1 MYFSQDALHRAAL
14 RGDHNSVERML
25 ANKDLLTEVNC
36 RDEDGNTPLHS
47 AALNGHGRVV
57 LILLADPRVDV
68 NCSGKHGATPLVMA
82 ADAGNVRVLKILLA
96 DLRVEINA
104 SDKEGYTSLHA
115 AAVLGRPR
123 VVQLL
128 LEDKRLDVNCTTS
141 PKLSRRGSSA
151 AWLYGGLYEGAT
163 PLHLAAQYNHAEV
176 VQLLLA
182 DPRTEVNC
190 KNKRGATP
198 LMHHVMTALVENSLP
213 TLRLLLNHPSVDL
226 KDIKEVA
233 R

>member
-1 MYFSQDALHRAAL
+1 MHRAAL
-14 RGDHNSVERML
+14 GGDEDVVRQWL
-25 ANKDLLTEVNC
+25 ANKDLLEEVNC
-36 RDEDGNTPLHS
+36 RNEGGHTPLHL
-47 AALNGHGRVV
+47 AALNGHDRVV
-57 LILLADPRVDV
+57 LLLLADPRVDV

-128 LEDKRLDVNCTTS
+128 LEDKRLDVNCT
-141 PKLSRRGSSA
+141 SSQQLPGGA
-151 AWLYGGLYEGAT
+151 QGGLYEGST
-163 PLHLAAQYNHAEV
+163 PLHIAAQYNHAEV

-198 LMHHVMTALVENSLP
+198 LMHHVMTALVENSAP

>member
-1 MYFSQDALHRAAL
+1 MHRAAQ
-14 RGDHNSVERML
+14 RGDRDGVEQL
-25 ANKDLLTEVNC
+25 VANQRLLPEVNC
-36 RDEDGNTPLHS
+36 RDEDGRTALHS
-47 AALNGHGRVV
+47 AAVSGHDRVV
-57 LILLADPRVDV
+57 LLLLADPRVDV
-68 NCSGKHGATPLVMA
+68 NCSDKHGVTPLGNA
-82 ADAGNVRVLKILLA
+82 ADAGHVRVVKIFLA
-96 DLRVEINA
+96 DRRVEINA
-104 SDKEGYTSLHA
+104 SDKDGYTPLHA
-115 AAVLGRPR
+115 AALGRPR

-141 PKLSRRGSSA
+141 PKLSRRGASA

-163 PLHLAAQYNHAEV
+163 PLHLAAQFNHTEV

-198 LMHHVMTALVENSLP
+198 LMHHVMTALVENSVP